1 MESSTIKKKVQQ
13 LKNKE
18 IMKTVFSASV
28 KMMAMAAMMVMGIS
42 ASAKDIDT
50 TPFDKVQ
57 IDTEARVR
65 IIDGDKYSV
74 NVRST
79 DQALAEDVRVNV
91 ENGTLAITS
100 VNGSLP
106 EGETMIIT
114 ITCPTDLDVATSYC
128 YEALEVEQDVNAM
141 EVAAEPAMPDFRH
154 MPFRFVPAGH
164 GRMPHHM
171 PMMHRPWGRA

>member
-1 MESSTIKKKVQQ
+1 
-13 LKNKE
+13 
-18 IMKTVFSASV
+18 MKTIFSASV
-28 KMMAMAAMMVMGIS
+28 KMMAMAAMMVMSVS

-65 IIDGDKYSV
+65 IVDGDKYSV

-79 DQALAEDVRVNV
+79 DQALAEDIKVSV

-100 VNGSLP
+100 TNGALP

-114 ITCPTDLDVATSYC
+114 ITCPTDLDVATSYY
-128 YEALEVEQDVNAM
+128 YETQEIERDVNALD
-141 EVAAEPAMPDFRH
+141 VASAPTLPDFHRV
-154 MPFRFVPAGH
+154 PFRVMPAGR